1 MAATGIVPDA
11 CRKGRRARKQLAGR
25 LFLTREDLPPLLVL
39 MVALTGRNGETVKE
53 LRAAHL

>member
-1 MAATGIVPDA
+1 
-11 CRKGRRARKQLAGR
+11 